1 MKPSG
6 TTLYHSPTSPYARKC
21 RVVLREKNLL
31 AQVKE
36 AVAQPLDE
44 PHFVRGINPL
54 GRIPCLITE
63 DGMLIA
69 DSPVICDYLDQ
80 LGGAPFLA
88 PQSGKEKWRVWT
100 MHALADGIMDAAL
113 TLRMEQLR
121 PKEYHYPPNRDRQAD
136 AIDRTLAFLEASYAE
151 WSPGFDL
158 GDIAL
163 GAALG
168 YLDLRFAD
176 WGWRERTPRLASWWQ
191 AMAERPSFQ
200 LTKP

>member
-1 MKPSG
+1 MA
-6 TTLYHSPTSPYARKC
+6 TLYHSPTSPYARKC
-21 RVVLREKNLL
+21 RVVLREKKLL
-31 AQVKE
+31 ARVKE
-36 AVAQPLDE
+36 AIAQPMDE

-54 GRIPCLITE
+54 GRVPCLIAD

-80 LGGAPFLA
+80 MGGAPFLA
-88 PQSGKEKWRVWT
+88 PQSGPERWRVWT

-121 PKEYHYPPNRDRQAD
+121 PAEFHYPPNRDRQAD
-136 AIDRTLAFLEASYAE
+136 AIDRTISFLEQSFTD
-151 WSPGFDL
+151 WSAGFDL

-168 YLDLRFAD
+168 YLDFRFGD
-176 WGWRERTPRLASWWQ
+176 WGWRASNPKLAAWWQ
-191 AMAERPSFQ
+191 EMSDRPSFHA
-200 LTKP
+200 TKP